1 MDEQFKDFA
10 DAPAPVLTFG
20 EPVPEKK
27 EVPAVEKQ
35 PEKPAE
41 PQLSEDLLT
50 DDERKMVDDFSKIS
64 TSMTPTGSFSMGWGP
79 RKRWLIFQKMH

>member
-50 DDERKMVDDFSKIS
+50 DDEEKWWMISASRS

>member
-50 DDERKMVDDFSKIS
+50 ASRS

>member
-50 DDERKMVDDFSKIS
+50 DD
-64 TSMTPTGSFSMGWGP
+64 
-79 RKRWLIFQKMH
+79 